1 MKSKDGAIQMVEKV
15 IEGKEGNPQIMVDRV
30 NLASQVVPVKFT
42 SKDYAE
48 AFVRQ
53 HVGRK

>member
-1 MKSKDGAIQMVEKV
+1 MKSKDGAIQMIEKV

-30 NLASQVVPVKFT
+30 SLAPQVVPVKFT

-53 HVGRK
+53 HAGRK